1 MGSHEPS
8 SSSSTNGGK
17 KSSFRRKVFS
27 GIKGKKGDEMPEVKK
42 QKKRKAFKMKKK
54 VFRSSDPLLSVFMWG
69 VHQSVEQLTHCTIPP
84 LLLDTDFK
92 AFSKISIENYNFNS
106 DNMTGK
112 FKFKEYCPIVFKNL
126 RDRFG
131 VKEALFNQALSSCE
145 PYYEAQGDAL
155 KEKERGHKYFYSKDN
170 KFVVKIFHSE
180 EVEFMHSIL
189 NVYYNYAVEKAGQT
203 LLPQYLAMY
212 KITVSSIEYHM
223 IVMKNVFAVNLRIHK
238 KYDLK
243 GSKVDRAA
251 TDKDPTLKDCDFL
264 NEDMKIRVGEEKRKH
279 ILAML
284 ESDVQFLSQ
293 LKIMDYSLLLGTHN
307 VAQGHEER
315 EMDEEH
321 SSSDDLLDGEEF
333 NNNKDSDVPMEI
345 EEEEE
350 EVEDQIY
357 ENGYTYFSDPA
368 ISNKEVYCF
377 GLIDVLTK
385 YNATKRA
392 AHTAKTMKHGSGA
405 EISTVRPESYSKRFL
420 EFMSNAF
427 V

>member
-1 MGSHEPS
+1 ML
-8 SSSSTNGGK
+8 K
-17 KSSFRRKVFS
+17 KKKKLKK
-27 GIKGKKGDEMPEVKK
+27 IKKIAFVRNGDEMPEVKK

-145 PYYEAQGDAL
+145 PYYEAQGDPS

-212 KITVSSIEYHM
+212 KITVSGIEYHM
-223 IVMKNVFAVNLRIHK
+223 IVMKNVFAVNLRIHN

-251 TDKDPTLKDCDFL
+251 TDKDHSLKDCDFL
-264 NEDMKIRVGEEKRKH
+264 KEEMKIRVGEEKRKH
-279 ILAML
+279 ILEML

-293 LKIMDYSLLLGTHN
+293 LKIMDYSLLLGVHN
-307 VAQGHEER
+307 VARGLEER
-315 EMDEEH
+315 EMDDEH
-321 SSSDDLLDGEEF
+321 SSSDDLLDGED
-333 NNNKDSDVPMEI
+333 NKDSDVPMEI
-345 EEEEE
+345 EEEED

-357 ENGYTYFSDPA
+357 ENGYTYFSDE
-368 ISNKEVYCF
+368 ILTDKEVYCF

-392 AHTAKTMKHGSGA
+392 AHTAKTMKHGAGA
-405 EISTVRPESYSKRFL
+405 EISTVRPESYAKRFL

>member
-1 MGSHEPS
+1 MLKKKKKIK
-8 SSSSTNGGK
+8 K
-17 KSSFRRKVFS
+17 KSALVRN
-27 GIKGKKGDEMPEVKK
+27 GDDMPEVKK

-112 FKFKEYCPIVFKNL
+112 FKFKEYCPLVFKNL

-145 PYYEAQGDAL
+145 PYYECQGDAV
-155 KEKERGHKYFYSKDN
+155 KERERGHKYFYSKDN

-189 NVYYNYAVEKAGQT
+189 NVYYNYAVEKGGQT

-212 KITVSSIEYHM
+212 KITVSGMEYHM

-264 NEDMKIRVGEEKRKH
+264 NEEMKIRVGEEKRKH
-279 ILAML
+279 ILGML

-293 LKIMDYSLLLGTHN
+293 LKIMDYSLLLGVHN
-307 VAQGHEER
+307 VARGLEEER
-315 EMDEEH
+315 EWALEDEH
-321 SSSDDLLDGEEF
+321 SSSDDLLDGEDY
-333 NNNKDSDVPMEI
+333 NNKDSDVPMEI
-345 EEEEE
+345 EEDDD

-357 ENGYTYFSDPA
+357 ENGYTYFTDESIND
-368 ISNKEVYCF
+368 KEVYCF

-405 EISTVRPESYSKRFL
+405 EISTVRPETYAKRFL

>member
-1 MGSHEPS
+1 MLKKKKKIKKKVLVR
-8 SSSSTNGGK
+8 NG
-17 KSSFRRKVFS
+17 
-27 GIKGKKGDEMPEVKK
+27 DDMPEVKK

-92 AFSKISIENYNFNS
+92 AFSKVSIENYNFNS

-112 FKFKEYCPIVFKNL
+112 FKFKEYCPLVFKNL

-145 PYYEAQGDAL
+145 PYYECQGDAV
-155 KEKERGHKYFYSKDN
+155 KERERGHKYFYSKDN

-189 NVYYNYAVEKAGQT
+189 NVYYNYAVEKGGQT

-212 KITVSSIEYHM
+212 KITVSGMEYHM

-264 NEDMKIRVGEEKRKH
+264 NEEMKIRVGEEKRKL
-279 ILAML
+279 ILGML

-293 LKIMDYSLLLGTHN
+293 LKIMDYSLLLGVHN
-307 VAQGHEER
+307 VARGLEEER
-315 EMDEEH
+315 ELDELEDEH
-321 SSSDDLLDGEEF
+321 SSSDDLLDGDDY
-333 NNNKDSDVPMEI
+333 NNKDSDVPMI
-345 EEEEE
+345 EEDDD

-357 ENGYTYFSDPA
+357 ENGYTYFTDESLDD
-368 ISNKEVYCF
+368 KEVYCF

-405 EISTVRPESYSKRFL
+405 EISTVKPENYAKRFL